1 MPDLSSNEV
10 RRPFWSRPLARAI
23 RGLVPGPG
31 CVVGARLVVSERDV
45 EQTSSFLDVA
55 GLASGEDAAAQL
67 RRLRRVGGRSVCL
80 HVRRRREPVR
90 VELDVDGGDEV
101 RFRAGGATCHVRFGE
116 TRGAPAVAS
125 LFVDGGR
132 DACYA
137 LHLPTDCAA
146 LTLVVNEVP
155 VVERRWPA
163 GEAAARQTLLIDWDD
178 PEPRV
183 V

>member
-55 GLASGEDAAAQL
+55 GLASAEDAAAQL

-80 HVRRRREPVR
+80 HVRRRREPFR

-132 DACYA
+132 DACYEV
-137 LHLPTDCAA
+137 HLPADCTG
-146 LTLVVNEVP
+146 LTIVVNEVL
-155 VVERRWPA
+155 VAERRWKP
-163 GEAAARQTLLIDWDD
+163 GTAAPQTLLIDWDD